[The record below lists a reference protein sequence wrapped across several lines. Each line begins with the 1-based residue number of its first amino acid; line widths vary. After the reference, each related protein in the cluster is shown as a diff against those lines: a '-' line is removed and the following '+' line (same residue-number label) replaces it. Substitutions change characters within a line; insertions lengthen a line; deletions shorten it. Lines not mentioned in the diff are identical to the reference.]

1 MARIECKHALAELR
15 IQMSYDRHGDADIAG
30 DVVTNLEVD
39 EVANQDGDS
48 KDINP
53 VVAQPP
59 RDPPVLGW
67 LGPNEAVVLVITS
80 GQSSMQTKSPTH
92 RRFVSALV
100 VAPFFA
106 HPWELSCYQWWSNQ
120 TSLLIH

>member
-59 RDPPVLGW
+59 RDPPVLG
-67 LGPNEAVVLVITS
+67 
-80 GQSSMQTKSPTH
+80 
-92 RRFVSALV
+92 
-100 VAPFFA
+100 
-106 HPWELSCYQWWSNQ
+106 
-120 TSLLIH
+120 